1 MAFGQGEPSGDNRNP
16 RPEWARGFLIF
27 MDRAVPIPAQVA
39 SLAPRDVEDARRLLA
54 IVPPEASAVE
64 WRLDLAEHPVPASVL
79 MALDARPAIVTW
91 RSMREGGAFQ
101 GGAEAYRRLLT
112 EAYAAGATIDVEQ
125 ESGLL
130 DGRVAFPERH
140 RVIASL
146 HAPFAR
152 PDDWRD
158 RKAAML
164 ATGARAVKLVF
175 GAADLASGLAVA
187 ALQKETPEE
196 RVAILPMGP
205 GSPPGRVLSA
215 LFGAALAYGPVERD
229 TAAGQIPIAELLRV
243 YEIGRKR
250 RIDALFG
257 IIGENPSRSLS
268 PLVHNALFR
277 SADLPFLYLPLPVSD
292 FVREA
297 PHRIGFDPP
306 FRGFSVTQPWKEE
319 AARVGARGGD
329 VRATGAANTLVRQR
343 GGWRAENSDVDGVFD
358 TLADHDTGEGRT
370 AVILGAGGA
379 ARAAAVAARKL
390 GYEVDIA
397 ARRDAEAERVA
408 TELGCGWIPWGGVPA
423 SEADLY
429 VNATPVGWKDDDP
442 SAIPASLFEARPLVF
457 DCVYRR
463 DGRETATIRAA
474 RAAKCPTVDGLQMF
488 AAQAVRQSRLFGVE
502 GVTLEDVTCLLGA
515 EVGR

>member
-1 MAFGQGEPSGDNRNP
+1 MART
-16 RPEWARGFLIF
+16 
-27 MDRAVPIPAQVA
+27 VPIPAQIA
-39 SLAPRDVEDARRLLA
+39 SLAPRDAGDARRLLA
-54 IVPPEASAVE
+54 AVPREANAVE
-64 WRLDLAEHPVPASVL
+64 WRLDLAERPIPAATL
-79 MALDARPAIVTW
+79 LALDARPPIVTW
-91 RSMREGGAFQ
+91 RSMREGGSF
-101 GGAEAYRRLLT
+101 GGSPEEYRRLLT

-130 DGRVAFPERH
+130 DGRGAFPERG

-146 HAPFAR
+146 HAPFHR
-152 PDDWRD
+152 PGDWKD
-158 RKAAML
+158 RMAAML

-187 ALQKETPEE
+187 ALQREAGEE

-215 LFGAALAYGPVERD
+215 LFGASLAYGPVERD
-229 TAAGQIPIAELLRV
+229 TAAGQIPIADLLRV

-250 RIDALFG
+250 RIEALFG
-257 IIGENPSRSLS
+257 IVGENPSRSLS
-268 PLVHNALFR
+268 PSLHNAIFR
-277 SADLPFLYLPLPVSD
+277 SFDLPFLYLPLPVSD
-292 FVREA
+292 FGRESPQEIA
-297 PHRIGFDPP
+297 FDPP

-319 AARVGARGGD
+319 AARVGIPGDD
-329 VRATGAANTLVRQR
+329 VRATGAANTLVRGR
-343 GGWRAENSDVDGVFD
+343 RGWRAENTDVDGVFD

-379 ARAAAVAARKL
+379 ARAAAAACRKL
-390 GYEVDIA
+390 GYEVEIA

-408 TELGCGWIPWGGVPA
+408 TELGCGWISWGEVAA

-429 VNATPVGWKDDDP
+429 LNATPVGWRDDDP
-442 SAIPASLFEARPLVF
+442 PAIPVSLLDARPLVF
-457 DCVYRR
+457 ECVYRR

-502 GVTLEDVTCLLGA
+502 GVTLEQVTRLLEG